1 MALKIVRKTE
11 VTKTEETKKIE
22 LTPEVALKDMYFR
35 HEGSDSAVLVK
46 KGESLSF
53 LSNDIFDEIT
63 KAEYV
68 KLIKDSTAKDE
79 KESLQS
85 IAKVDKNLPS
95 GIAAALKY
103 MAGKKVKRTT
113 VNAQGKPMK
122 FANAEYATVEGEL
135 IVSRNNMTFRYQNSK
150 GTTVL
155 ASSHLEHG
163 VRVDAGVQ
171 FPGYDQSKI
180 IYHL

>member
-1 MALKIVRKTE
+1 M
-11 VTKTEETKKIE
+11 
-22 LTPEVALKDMYFR
+22 
-35 HEGSDSAVLVK
+35 
-46 KGESLSF
+46 SF

-113 VNAQGKPMK
+113 VNAQGKPIK

-135 IVSRNNMTFRYQNSK
+135 IVSHNNLTFRYQNSK

>member
-46 KGESLSF
+46 KGESLAF

-68 KLIKDSTAKDE
+68 KITKDLTAKDE

-85 IAKVDKNLPS
+85 IAKANKDLPGS
-95 GIAAALKY
+95 VTAALKH
-103 MAGKKVKRTT
+103 MSGKKVKRTT
-113 VNAQGKPMK
+113 LNAQGKPIK
-122 FANAEYATVEGEL
+122 FANAEYATVEGDF
-135 IVSRNNMTFRYQNSK
+135 IVSRNNLTFRYQNSK

-163 VRVDAGVQ
+163 VRVEAGVQ